1 MIGQAATPSD
11 SAAPSQAARSQ
22 LRGPISNRSKTPG
35 NGRKSSAA
43 NVVEMTLYCAS
54 DAGGETLTPVS
65 TELQPSLARE
75 LAIRLWLAAD
85 QTEDPA
91 K

>member
-1 MIGQAATPSD
+1 VQLP
-11 SAAPSQAARSQ
+11 APRRAEA
-22 LRGPISNRSKTPG
+22 
-35 NGRKSSAA
+35 KSSAA

>member
-1 MIGQAATPSD
+1 MTLVRILA
-11 SAAPSQAARSQ
+11 
-22 LRGPISNRSKTPG
+22 
-35 NGRKSSAA
+35 SSASDLQLPAPRRAEVKSVSA
-43 NVVEMTLYCAS
+43 NSIEMTLYCAS

>member
-1 MIGQAATPSD
+1 
-11 SAAPSQAARSQ
+11 
-22 LRGPISNRSKTPG
+22 
-35 NGRKSSAA
+35 
-43 NVVEMTLYCAS
+43 MTLYYAS
-54 DAGGETLTPVS
+54 DEGSEKLMPVS